1 MFAATPVRR
10 LEYGPKIMSARRS
23 AQSARYI
30 SAHRTGSLASS
41 WHSSVN
47 SHRSPATRSA
57 LLALASA
64 MNKRMAISACR
75 PIGEYSPVRESDRP
89 MVIFTGG
96 RSGCDF
102 GDAALDDGVAV
113 GIESLVGENF
123 AAVFVAVGPNFCGD
137 SLAGKHGTREAHA
150 QALEA
155 SRVAGAEIVD
165 RDLRRKRHRAKAMH
179 DDARQARHLRDVFI
193 DMDRVAIAGG
203 LGVAVGLILVDG
215 LRDREDRLAAIG
227 LDGARFRG
235 RGFAVSSASNK
246 SDEECFIDRLAFLVG
261 GVQLDGHGLTGGL
274 GFDRNNF
281 CGRGYY

>member
-1 MFAATPVRR
+1 MSAATPVRR

-102 GDAALDDGVAV
+102 GDAALDDGVAL

-123 AAVFVAVGPNFCGD
+123 AAVGPNFCGD

-193 DMDRVAIAGG
+193 VMDRVAIAGG

-215 LRDREDRLAAIG
+215 LRDLKDRLTAVW
-227 LDGARFRG
+227 LD
-235 RGFAVSSASNK
+235 
-246 SDEECFIDRLAFLVG
+246 
-261 GVQLDGHGLTGGL
+261 
-274 GFDRNNF
+274 
-281 CGRGYY
+281 